1 MPRYNKHSDIEKAT
15 AIARVIQDSERQVGQ
30 WHASGPAV
38 GRRRVRAVQAPAAQ
52 RDPQAHDGNGVDEHQ
67 QGDVHAH
74 RVVRVGHGY
83 ARVKRHFWLQ
93 GMWSLPPV
101 ARGHARA
108 HESLKDGGANVMA
121 RSAAWAQVK
130 AHVRATVLVLPPAT
144 ATAQR
149 KRKTVDVAGRL
160 VTRELVENE
169 LSGRAK
175 KKRRTSVV
183 DEEE

>member
-108 HESLKDGGANVMA
+108 HESIQGRWRQRDGAIGGMGAGEGA
-121 RSAAWAQVK
+121 RSRNGACLATGNGDGAAEEK
-130 AHVRATVLVLPPAT
+130 DSRRGRSTRHPRTGRER
-144 ATAQR
+144 AQR
-149 KRKTVDVAGRL
+149 QGQEEKTDVGR
-160 VTRELVENE
+160 R
-169 LSGRAK
+169 
-175 KKRRTSVV
+175 
-183 DEEE
+183 